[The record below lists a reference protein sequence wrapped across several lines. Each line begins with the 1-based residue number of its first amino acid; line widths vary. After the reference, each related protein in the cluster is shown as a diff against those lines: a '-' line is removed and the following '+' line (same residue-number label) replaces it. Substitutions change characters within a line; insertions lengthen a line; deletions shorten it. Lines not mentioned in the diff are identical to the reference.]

1 MKKNSTLA
9 ALISERNH
17 FQMQTRSACD
27 YEKIAA
33 AQGIRSSDSYCEWE
47 KRELYPLDKI
57 SGLYA
62 LSALGSQDAL
72 ERLIEEAYGNSS
84 IAISNEERKALRKR
98 AKKLLGAAAV
108 HNCFFNAEKTQFN
121 TDWLIM
127 MGDYHLGLYG
137 KVKNRNL
144 ALAERYYNSAQA
156 QDKSSQVKYKL
167 LCVKL
172 LYDQEQLSEEDFRDL
187 VKHVTAY
194 DLIAYSFAVFYFERM
209 KARKKKHGKRFKYY
223 KSKILHCLKILEY
236 SDGRY
241 IDDLLKAIK
250 KSKLIK

>member
-1 MKKNSTLA
+1 M
-9 ALISERNH
+9 
-17 FQMQTRSACD
+17 
-27 YEKIAA
+27 
-33 AQGIRSSDSYCEWE
+33 
-47 KRELYPLDKI
+47 
-57 SGLYA
+57 
-62 LSALGSQDAL
+62 
-72 ERLIEEAYGNSS
+72 
-84 IAISNEERKALRKR
+84 
-98 AKKLLGAAAV
+98 
-108 HNCFFNAEKTQFN
+108 
-121 TDWLIM
+121 
-127 MGDYHLGLYG
+127 
-137 KVKNRNL
+137 
-144 ALAERYYNSAQA
+144 AERYYNSAQA

-194 DLIAYSFAVFYFERM
+194 DSFAVFYFERM